1 MDGIG
6 QEVSESGRLP
16 HAQSI
21 PSRQEER
28 EEGKE
33 RQEEVMRLTIQL
45 NIYKAAATIQN
56 YAAMVAAASHHFS
69 RHIEV
74 LILGYIH
81 IYFRRKG

>member
-1 MDGIG
+1 MDGLG

-45 NIYKAAATIQN
+45 NIYKVAATID
-56 YAAMVAAASHHFS
+56 
-69 RHIEV
+69 
-74 LILGYIH
+74 
-81 IYFRRKG
+81 K